1 MFASSVISRRF
12 QEAQQTDANI
22 SAVREEYRPVAQRA
36 AIIYFV
42 IDDLAAVNPMYQYSL
57 SFFKATYKHCIEASS
72 KAPDHAAAEK
82 DGDPLLDM
90 GDPHVAP
97 LPSQRSTTAARLVSL
112 LTEVTEH
119 SFRTVCR
126 GLFEE
131 HKSLFSILICLAI
144 QRAACEVLEDE
155 WNFFLRGGRT
165 HSAYGKREP
174 PNIQG
179 VGPKQWAQ
187 CMALEHAH
195 ADAFTGLSESM
206 ATDTAAWARWVKAAA
221 PHALSPPGPFARL
234 KGTFHALMLLKAV
247 RDEKVAAALSA
258 YVAMSMGRAFA
269 EFPVVQLKQ
278 VFPDTNSHTPIV
290 FLLSSGSDP
299 TAMLFK
305 FAASMNMSESL
316 TSMSLGQGQ
325 GPHAE
330 RLVDK
335 ACRNGKWVCL
345 MNCHL
350 CASWM
355 GALEAIVC
363 GLATAPPD
371 KLQPSFRLWLTSKP
385 AASFPVAVLQA
396 SQKITNE
403 APKGIRANVL
413 GSMHQLI
420 MEEGWESSRRPWVW
434 KKLLSALVFFHAIV
448 QERRKFGPLGW
459 NVPYEFNMSDLS
471 CAKDVLHMFVESFED
486 IPWQALI
493 YVTGQINYGGRVTD
507 ELDRRCLM
515 AIIQVESVQRM
526 LIASL
531 PSACTGTL
539 TFENLCASSAFTSPR
554 CSQSTT

>member
-12 QEAQQTDANI
+12 QEAQQTDTSI

-57 SFFKATYKHCIEASS
+57 FFFKATYKHCIEASS
-72 KAPDHAAAEK
+72 KETKAPDHAAAQK
-82 DGDPLLDM
+82 DGDPLLDR

-97 LPSQRSTTAARLVSL
+97 LPSQCPSTAARLVSL

-144 QRAACEVLEDE
+144 QRAAREVLEDE

-165 HSAYGKREP
+165 HSAHGRREP

-187 CMALEHAH
+187 CMALEHTH
-195 ADAFTGLSESM
+195 THAFTGLSESM
-206 ATDTAAWARWVKAAA
+206 ATDTAAWARWVKAAS
-221 PHALSPPGPFARL
+221 PHAVSPPEPFAQL

-258 YVAMSMGRAFA
+258 YVAMRMGRAFA
-269 EFPVVQLKQ
+269 EFPAVQLKQ
-278 VFPDTNSHTPIV
+278 VFPHTNSHTPIV

-305 FAASMNMSESL
+305 FAASMHMSESL
-316 TSMSLGQGQ
+316 ASISLGQGQ
-325 GPHAE
+325 GPLAE

-335 ACRNGKWVCL
+335 ACRKGEWVCL

-350 CASWM
+350 CSSWM

-371 KLQPSFRLWLTSKP
+371 KLQASFRLWLTSKP

-434 KKLLSALVFFHAIV
+434 KKLLSALIFFHAIV

-515 AIIQVESVQRM
+515 AIIQVENVKRK
-526 LIASL
+526 
-531 PSACTGTL
+531 
-539 TFENLCASSAFTSPR
+539 FT
-554 CSQSTT
+554 